1 MKVLVIDD
9 DKTLSG
15 LIKQAMTKAGYKVA
29 IANNG
34 IEGLQQVLTDP
45 PDIVILDVMMPRMDG
60 WETCQRIRQSS
71 KVPIIMLT
79 AKDQVND
86 KVRGFELGVD
96 DYMTKPFS
104 LAELS
109 ARVKA
114 VTARAGIPS
123 DSRPHRITS
132 GDLVIDMDAHR
143 VTKRGESV
151 SLTPTEYKLLL
162 TLAENG
168 GRVLSHEQLL
178 ERVWGYE
185 TEEDNDYVKR
195 YIWYLRRK
203 IEDDPS
209 QPLHVVTERGFGYSF
224 HVDSAA

>member
-15 LIKQAMTKAGYKVA
+15 LIKQSMTKAGYKVMV
-29 IANNG
+29 ANNG
-34 IEGLQQVLTDP
+34 IEGLQQVLTDG

-79 AKDQVND
+79 AKDQIND

-104 LAELS
+104 LAELG

-114 VTARAGIPS
+114 VTARAGTQAEVKS
-123 DSRPHRITS
+123 HRIAS
-132 GDLVIDMDAHR
+132 GELIIDVDGHR
-143 VTKRGESV
+143 VTKRGEAL

-178 ERVWGYE
+178 ERVWGYD

-209 QPLHVVTERGFGYSF
+209 QPQYVVTERGFGYSF
-224 HVDSAA
+224 QTNPA